1 MWPVGRHGRPVFRR
15 LFPAS
20 MSAALAH
27 HLIVPFASASS
38 SGCQQAL
45 QQLSLGN
52 LPALLDRL
60 QADPVW
66 ECDEYSY
73 STPHEHK
80 LAEALQWPQ
89 DLRQDGQM
97 PWAAHTARLLGVASK
112 LPTAWG
118 LVTLC
123 HWQIHADH
131 VTMAHPAELALKP
144 EEAHSLCES
153 MQPWFAEEGL
163 HLVELPVDK
172 SGIVQWLAHGRML
185 ENLRTASLDRVCGR
199 NVESWM
205 PTSTR
210 ASTSPTAARAAPLQR
225 LQSEMQMLLY
235 THPVNERRLA
245 HNELPV
251 NSFWVSGAGILP
263 TEVPVLPEAEDA
275 LQPHLLRQLVT
286 PAQREDWQA
295 WLTAWKWLDEA
306 VFGPLLQRHKEGKVQ
321 RLRITLC
328 SERRAMTWNAAP
340 VSLLQKAGRALRPSR
355 ASTLLK
361 AL

>member
-1 MWPVGRHGRPVFRR
+1 
-15 LFPAS
+15 

-27 HLIVPFASASS
+27 HLIGPFASASS
-38 SGCQQAL
+38 AGCQQAV
-45 QQLSLGN
+45 QQLNLIH

-60 QADPVW
+60 QAEPVW

-80 LAEALQWPQ
+80 LAEALAWPQ
-89 DLRQDGQM
+89 DLRLDGQM
-97 PWAAHTARLLGVASK
+97 PWAAHTARLLGVATK
-112 LPTAWG
+112 LPMAWG

-210 ASTSPTAARAAPLQR
+210 ATTSPTAARAAPLQR

-235 THPVNERRLA
+235 THPVNERRMA

-275 LQPHLLRQLVT
+275 LQPHLLRQLAT
-286 PAQREDWQA
+286 AAQREDWQA
-295 WLTAWKWLDEA
+295 WLTAWNWLDDA
-306 VFGPLLQRHKEGKVQ
+306 VFAPLLQRHKEGKLQ

-328 SERRAMTWNAAP
+328 SERRALTWNAAP
-340 VSLLQKAGRALRPSR
+340 VSLFQKAGRALRPSR
-355 ASTLLK
+355 AATILK